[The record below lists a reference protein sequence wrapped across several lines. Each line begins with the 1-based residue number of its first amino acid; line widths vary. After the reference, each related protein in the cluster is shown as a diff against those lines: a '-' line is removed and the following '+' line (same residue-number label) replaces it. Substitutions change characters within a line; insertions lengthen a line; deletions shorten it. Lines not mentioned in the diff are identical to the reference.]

1 MNFWLR
7 DHDPEKAD
15 HQPDGNGQ
23 TYTTVSRDQANAIT
37 DRATRAG
44 HDVYDDNLS
53 PSRIPI
59 VGEITDRVV
68 TLYDTPQGGIDHP
81 GKVDIL
87 VTEEDSFGIDS
98 PTKRHGPGY

>member
-7 DHDPEKAD
+7 DSTDNDGKAD
-15 HQPDGNGQ
+15 ANGQ
-23 TYTTVSRDQANAIT
+23 QYTTVSRDQANTIA
-37 DRATRAG
+37 DHAMRAG
-44 HDVYDDNLS
+44 HDVQDDNLS

-68 TLYDTPQGGIDHP
+68 TLYDTPQGGIDRP

-87 VTEEDSFGIDS
+87 VTEPDSFGIDY
-98 PTKRHGPGY
+98 PTTKHGPGY